1 MTEDD
6 ATNLAAGDDASFAA
20 EVDSPSE
27 AVDDG
32 LDFAPLET
40 EGQEDEPSPYEDLE
54 EVEHN
59 GETFTIPKALK
70 PALMMQADYTKKT
83 QELAQQRRA
92 WEAERAE
99 QAEALSANFAERARL
114 QSIDDALEQL
124 ETLDWQT
131 LEAADPHQAQ
141 ALWAE
146 YAQLA
151 DARQTLAAVMEHQGW
166 EEALAAQHDHAMR
179 IQDGLDVLSREI
191 EGWSPDLAGKLMDFG
206 HRELGFSPEEMSQVM
221 DPRLIKLLHRAY
233 EGATRAFQH
242 QRAQGLAQAQRTS
255 PARTL
260 RGSGGGLRVAADTS
274 DFAAFERLADAKLK

>member
-1 MTEDD
+1 MSEDD
-6 ATNLAAGDDASFAA
+6 ATNLAADDDASFGAGVEDA
-20 EVDSPSE
+20 SLE
-27 AVDDG
+27 ADEG

-40 EGQEDEPSPYEDLE
+40 ADEEASPYEDLE

-59 GETFTIPKALK
+59 GETFTVPKALK
-70 PALMMQADYTKKT
+70 PALMMQADYTRKT
-83 QELAQQRRA
+83 QELAQARRA

-99 QAEALSANFAERARL
+99 QAEALHTGFAERARL
-114 QSIDDALEQL
+114 QGIDDALEQL
-124 ETLDWQT
+124 ETLDWRA
-131 LEAADPHQAQ
+131 LEAADPQQAQ

-151 DARQTLAAVMEHQGW
+151 EARQDLAGVMERQGW
-166 EEALAAQHDHAMR
+166 EEALAAQHDHAMHV
-179 IQDGLDVLSREI
+179 QDGLDELSRDI

-206 HRELGFSPEEMSQVM
+206 QSELGFTPEEMSQVM

-233 EGATRAFQH
+233 EGATKAFQH
-242 QRAQGLAQAQRTS
+242 QRAGAIARAQRTS

-274 DFAAFERLADAKLK
+274 DFAAFERLADARMK